1 MAAHNE
7 LGNRGE
13 VLAQAF
19 LRDKNYQ
26 ILETNWRFSR
36 AEIDI
41 IAKHNEVLVFVE
53 VKTRS
58 YETFGEPEAFVS
70 EQKEGLMLD
79 AAQVYMLQINHDWE
93 IRFDI
98 IGITLRKGYPPKI
111 RHYEDAFFPSW

>member
-1 MAAHNE
+1 MATHNE

-13 VLAQAF
+13 ELAQAF
-19 LRDKNYQ
+19 LREKNYQ
-26 ILETNWRFSR
+26 ILETNWRFSK

-41 IAKHNEVLVFVE
+41 IAKQDEVLVFIE

-70 EQKEGLMLD
+70 EQKETLMLD

-98 IGITLRKGYPPKI
+98 IGITLRKGYPSKI